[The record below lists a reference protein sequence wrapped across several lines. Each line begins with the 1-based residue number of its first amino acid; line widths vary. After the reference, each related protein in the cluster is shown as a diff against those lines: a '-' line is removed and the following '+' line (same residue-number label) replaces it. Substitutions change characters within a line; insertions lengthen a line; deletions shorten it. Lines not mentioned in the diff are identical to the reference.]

1 VGEAEELPATD
12 VGGLPAELAHLSWLL
27 GTWSGLGL
35 GQYPTIDDFRFSQE
49 VTFRTDGRPFIGY
62 TSRSWILDDEGQR
75 IRPAGTETG
84 FLRALPDNEVEL
96 LLTHPTGFAE
106 MWFGRVTVTEIE
118 QARIVGARMEIQ
130 TDGIMRSPKA
140 KEVNAGHRLYGLVN
154 NELLWTYDMAAV
166 GQPLTNHLSARL
178 VPGHLSAGA

>member
-1 VGEAEELPATD
+1 MGEGDGTADGAAST
-12 VGGLPAELAHLSWLL
+12 LPAELAHLSWLL

-49 VTFRTDGRPFIGY
+49 VKFRTDGRPFIGY

-96 LLTHPTGFAE
+96 LLSHPTGFAE
-106 MWFGRVTVTEIE
+106 LWFGKVTVTDI
-118 QARIVGARMEIQ
+118 QDARIVGARMELQ

-140 KEVNAGHRLYGLVN
+140 KEVNAGSRLDGLVN
-154 NELLWTYDMAAV
+154 HELLWTYDMAAV